1 MQLPSREPYFILPAK
16 KQPLLKLPKVG
27 FQSAPLM
34 TGALVLVLIVIMSSS
49 HCRWARCG
57 TGSPRE
63 VNFPH
68 GTQESLVSSVDFG
81 VIADREGGEV
91 G

>member
-34 TGALVLVLIVIMSSS
+34 TGALVLVLIVIMVLVALSLGALWD
-49 HCRWARCG
+49 RLT
-57 TGSPRE
+57 TGSQ
-63 VNFPH
+63 FPSRDA
-68 GTQESLVSSVDFG
+68 G
-81 VIADREGGEV
+81 IACLIS
-91 G
+91 